1 VSCSRPSVCEE
12 IGFCDCEDR
21 DWMYS
26 TPEERI
32 TLPAIDYDA
41 ERRWENGE
49 EWHRDALA
57 DQVLS
62 EYLGDELES
71 DDDVCV
77 HDEAA
82 Q

>member
-1 VSCSRPSVCEE
+1 MNACGCGHED
-12 IGFCDCEDR
+12 CD
-21 DWMYS
+21 WLHS

-32 TLPAIDYDA
+32 TIPAIDYAA

-71 DDDVCV
+71 DDDVSI

>member
-1 VSCSRPSVCEE
+1 MSCQCGHED
-12 IGFCDCEDR
+12 CDWLHATAD
-21 DWMYS
+21 
-26 TPEERI
+26 ERI
-32 TLPAIDYDA
+32 TLPAIDSAA
-41 ERRWENGE
+41 ERRWENGD

-57 DQVLS
+57 DEVLS

-71 DDDVCV
+71 DDDVCI